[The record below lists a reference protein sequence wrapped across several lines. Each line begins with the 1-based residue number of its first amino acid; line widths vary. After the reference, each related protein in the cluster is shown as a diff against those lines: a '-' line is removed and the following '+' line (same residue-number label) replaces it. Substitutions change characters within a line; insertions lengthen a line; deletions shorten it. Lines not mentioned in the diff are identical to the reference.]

1 MIWCPSA
8 SKDPPARS
16 RRPRPSLS
24 MPPEAGRFLFL
35 IASLVKMW
43 NRRACLNTSSRAS
56 TRLYKDIMSRYLP
69 MASLAQESH
78 IQWAPQVPEIREITE
93 SWVRM
98 RHDWNGQ
105 GLVLLT
111 FVLGIIPRA
120 ATTLFEKL
128 DGNSRSSG
136 SGIRAPSRI
145 SGMSMQSFAKPSTN
159 KNWQMVA
166 TYVEVRNTTEA
177 LYNCANSARFIMS
190 SCAIS

>member
-16 RRPRPSLS
+16 RRPQPSLS

-43 NRRACLNTSSRAS
+43 NRRAYLNTSSRVS
-56 TRLYKDIMSRYLP
+56 TRSCKDIMSRYLP
-69 MASLAQESH
+69 MASLAQESR
-78 IQWAPQVPEIREITE
+78 IQWAQRVREIREIIE
-93 SWVRM
+93 SWVWM

-105 GLVLLT
+105 GIVLLT
-111 FVLGIIPRA
+111 FVPGIIPRA

-128 DGNSRSSG
+128 DGNNRSSG

-159 KNWQMVA
+159 KSWQMVA

-177 LYNCANSARFIMS
+177 LYNRANSARFIMS
-190 SCAIS
+190 NCATS